1 MATWELNCQSI
12 PSSAGDK
19 ELAPYLARQKAMR
32 EFFERALFVP
42 QDQDGAKDQDN
53 NGLYFLGATT
63 GSGKNY
69 TAEQVTADLIAGGW
83 DESGCFNK
91 CPGRRTLVFVV
102 PGKDNRDNY
111 VASVRELL
119 AEQGMSCDDAERMVF
134 DLPRAGENILNWIE
148 ATRGKGA
155 VGVREISCPIEA
167 DDESSHR
174 VIKRAW
180 RNTMEVADN
189 LLHILDTKKS
199 LGNVVDCLTPSLWDK
214 LSLADASLRWAVSC
228 ELKNITRGMEVIP
241 QIWPSALLN
250 DESMP
255 HVIALTPQ
263 KLVNRIDTVTG
274 RGVVLFNAA
283 AAEKCLFIFDEID
296 HMKADMLS
304 TLTDDPVTFQPDEA
318 LRILD
323 RHFNGGVVD
332 PLLLGNRDQ
341 WMAVYT
347 HASTSGDH
355 KGSNAERNRVSR
367 ASVEEAAEGIAKDAE
382 NIQKALASCIKEMKL
397 RPPFALSDET
407 EDEQLAGR
415 RLFGSDDVSVGDG
428 LSKPLR
434 YELDAR
440 RNRNVI
446 TSCGADEQQTV
457 NKAVR
462 RARGLVRMVVG
473 HLARCAT
480 LMDKLYYGSISYKD
494 DLSRKNIID
503 ALGVRNEQTNEKNFW
518 NSLMLALFFKDRKND
533 EIDTVDDSMYAR
545 GVNYLVMETTT
556 DHMLTTY
563 LTNHGIERMP
573 ETYLASIAAKA
584 PCVCMSATWN
594 APTIKNFDLDYLDEV
609 HSVVRKDAWIDELNQ
624 EIVRQ
629 TKLFNKQ
636 AATVYDV
643 DVVWVDES
651 KNLAGMA
658 AVAGGAYGGGIVS
671 PDEVYEHAMEFFDQI
686 GVSEGLAVC
695 LRRKIADRVI
705 TSDAESVEFE
715 LKRLSKTLVAVS
727 AWARGVTRSEQQAGA
742 IFTTRHMGNHGDLNS
757 LALDLAREIVAEL
770 VIRSVK
776 HPEASYEKSLEE
788 AKDMVPCFNAS
799 GWEEGWR
806 DAQGRLKDGKPTL
819 MFINLAA
826 GGFSKNLKYEVPESL
841 RSTVRQVDCGF
852 DNAERHLKMDL
863 DFLYVESPT
872 SRLTWGV
879 DISSKKFDQQALL
892 GVVEQEELVTRGEIP
907 FIQKRHRVRTV
918 LAGVGGK
925 LPVRDTLSYQVEGAR
940 IVAQAVGRLMRT
952 SVKMPHVRVMLDRKI
967 AGDCDFSFLHDLP
980 MGYELEQVVGACAA
994 VNNHMADKKQHAASK
1009 QQNLAAFRNNLAK
1022 EKHERLAW
1030 RVTSLD
1036 AREEDLVAFDDER
1049 DFCLHHFCL
1058 PWEDLASY
1066 PARKSTALHMPFAA
1080 SGYAYAEGGAC
1091 KVPHFEFP
1099 SYDGEPVEQI
1109 TARLEECCRYN
1120 EGFKGAKVRQ
1130 VCQAAARVPELLS
1143 IREVRERWS
1152 RDGVPATLQPAA
1164 TAHMTPYMFQAVY
1177 LGELGESAGRAIFEA
1192 YYDGRY
1198 SLARGDAAHAET
1210 GGDFEVLD
1218 AAGNKTG
1225 VWIDFKHY
1233 RIGAYEAYRR
1243 SGGETTDAERFK
1255 AKAQKVGAKRLL
1267 IVNVLADEAALK
1279 LRQKPID
1286 DEGMVF
1292 SFPYMAADGAIN
1304 LEMMEAIGRAIEA

>member
-12 PSSAGDK
+12 PSSTGDK
-19 ELAPYLARQKAMR
+19 EFAPYLARQKAMR

-42 QDQDGAKDQDN
+42 KDQDN

-111 VASVRELL
+111 VANVRQLL
-119 AEQGMSCDDAERMVF
+119 VDQGMDCDDAARMVF
-134 DLPRAGENILNWIE
+134 DLPRAGENILHWIE

-155 VGVREISCPIEA
+155 VGVRKIPCPIEA
-167 DDESSHR
+167 DDESSYR

-180 RNTMEVADN
+180 RNAMEVADD
-189 LLHILDTKKS
+189 LLGILDTRRR
-199 LGNVVDCLTPSLWDK
+199 LGSVVDRLTPSLREK

-228 ELKNITRGMEVIP
+228 ELKNITRGMEMIP

-255 HVIALTPQ
+255 HVIACTPQ
-263 KLVNRIDTVTG
+263 KLVNTIDTVTG
-274 RGVVLFNAA
+274 SGVVLFNAS
-283 AAEKCLFIFDEID
+283 AAEKSMFIFDEID
-296 HMKADMLS
+296 HMKSDMLS
-304 TLTDDPVTFQPDEA
+304 TLTDDPVTFQPDEV

-367 ASVEEAAEGIAKDAE
+367 ASVEEAAEEIAKDAE

-397 RPPFALSDET
+397 RSPFALSDDAKE
-407 EDEQLAGR
+407 EQLFGR
-415 RLFGSDDVSVGDG
+415 HLFGSDDISVGDN
-428 LSKPLR
+428 SINPLR
-434 YELDAR
+434 YKLNE
-440 RNRNVI
+440 NGTHNMI
-446 TSCGADEQQTV
+446 TTHGANGRPTV

-462 RARGLVRMVVG
+462 RARGIVRMAVG
-473 HLARCAT
+473 HLGRCAA
-480 LMDKLYYGSISYKD
+480 LMDSLYYGGISYKD

-503 ALGVRNEQTNEKNFW
+503 ALGIRNDRTNEKYFW
-518 NSLMLALFFKDRKND
+518 DSLMMALFFKNRKND
-533 EIDTVDDSMYAR
+533 DIDAVDDSMYAR
-545 GVNYLVMETTT
+545 GVDYLVMETTL
-556 DHMLTTY
+556 DHMFTTHLTS
-563 LTNHGIERMP
+563 HGIERMP
-573 ETYLASIAAKA
+573 EAYLASIAAKA
-584 PCVCMSATWN
+584 PCVCMSATWS
-594 APTIKNFDLDYLDEV
+594 ASTVKNFNLDYLDEV
-609 HSVVRKDAWIDELNQ
+609 HGVVRKDTWIGELNQ

-636 AATVYDV
+636 AAKTYDV
-643 DVVWVDES
+643 DVAWVDED

-658 AVAGGAYGGGIVS
+658 ALAGGAFGGAIVS
-671 PDEVYEHAMEFFDQI
+671 PDETYKRVMEFFDQV
-686 GVSEGLAVC
+686 GVSEGLAVR
-695 LRRKIADRVI
+695 LRLKIADRVG
-705 TSDAESVEFE
+705 TSDVKSIEFE

-727 AWARGVTRSEQQAGA
+727 TWALGVARNEHQAGA
-742 IFTTRHMGNHGDLNS
+742 IFTTRHMGNHGDFNS

-770 VIRSVK
+770 VIRNVK
-776 HPEASYEKSLEE
+776 RPEASYEESLKE
-788 AKDMVPCFNAS
+788 AKDMVPCFNAAEWDT
-799 GWEEGWR
+799 GWG
-806 DAQGRLKDGKPTL
+806 DAQNRLEMGQPTL
-819 MFINLAA
+819 MFINLSA
-826 GGFSKNLKYEVPESL
+826 GGFSKNLKYRVPESL
-841 RSTVRQVDCGF
+841 CRTVRQVYCGF
-852 DNAERHLKMDL
+852 EDAGRRPKMNL
-863 DFLYVESPT
+863 DFLYIESPT
-872 SRLTWGV
+872 SRLTSEV
-879 DISSKKFDQQALL
+879 EISAATFVQQALT
-892 GVVEQEELVTRGEIP
+892 GVVEQEELVAHGEVP
-907 FIQKRHRVRTV
+907 FTEKRHNVRLLLSGT
-918 LAGVGGK
+918 K
-925 LPVRDTLSYQVEGAR
+925 RNLPVRNTLSYQVEGAR

-952 SVKMPHVRVMLDRKI
+952 SVKMPCMQVMLDREI
-967 AGDCDFSFLHDLP
+967 ANDCNFSFLHDLP
-980 MGYELEQVVGACAA
+980 MGYELEQVVGACSAA
-994 VNNHMADKKQHAASK
+994 NNHMADDKDHAADK
-1009 QQNLAAFRNNLAK
+1009 QQNLAAFRNNLARQ
-1022 EKHERLAW
+1022 KHEKLAW
-1030 RVTSLD
+1030 KVTSLN
-1036 AREEDLVAFDDER
+1036 AGEDDLAAFDDER
-1049 DFCLHHFCL
+1049 DFYLHHFCL
-1058 PWEDLASY
+1058 PWEDLANY
-1066 PARKSTALHMPFAA
+1066 PARRSTALHMPYVT

-1099 SYDGEPVEQI
+1099 RYDGEPVEQI
-1109 TARLEECCRYN
+1109 AARLEDSCRCD
-1120 EGFKGAKVRQ
+1120 KGLKGVTVRQ
-1130 VCQAAARVPELLS
+1130 VSQTAARVPELLS

-1152 RDGVPATLQPAA
+1152 RDGVPTTLQPAA

-1198 SLARGDAAHAET
+1198 SLTRGDAAHAET

-1233 RIGAYEAYRR
+1233 RIGAYIAYVRDGREA
-1243 SGGETTDAERFK
+1243 SDAEHFR

-1267 IVNVLADEAALK
+1267 IVNVLADEAALECVPK
-1279 LRQKPID
+1279 ALD
-1286 DEGMVF
+1286 AEGTVF
-1292 SFPYMAADGAIN
+1292 SVPYMAADGAIN

>member
-1 MATWELNCQSI
+1 MATWELNCQSN

-32 EFFERALFVP
+32 EFFERALFAP
-42 QDQDGAKDQDN
+42 KDQDN

-91 CPGRRTLVFVV
+91 CPSRRTLVFVV

-111 VASVRELL
+111 VANVRQLL
-119 AEQGMSCDDAERMVF
+119 VDQGMDSKDAARMVF
-134 DLPRAGENILNWIE
+134 DLPRAGENILHWIE

-155 VGVREISCPIEA
+155 VGVRKIPCPIEA
-167 DDESSHR
+167 DDEHSYR

-180 RNTMEVADN
+180 RNAMEVADD
-189 LLHILDTKKS
+189 LLGILDTRRR
-199 LGNVVDCLTPSLWDK
+199 LGSVVDRLTPSLRDK

-228 ELKNITRGMEVIP
+228 ELKNITRGMEIIP

-255 HVIALTPQ
+255 HVIACTPQ
-263 KLVNRIDTVTG
+263 KLVNTIDTVTG
-274 RGVVLFNAA
+274 ARVVLFNAS
-283 AAEKCLFIFDEID
+283 AAEKSMFIFDEID
-296 HMKADMLS
+296 HMKSDMLS
-304 TLTDDPVTFQPDEA
+304 TLTDDPVTFQPDEV

-367 ASVEEAAEGIAKDAE
+367 ASVKGAAEEIAKDAE

-397 RPPFALSDET
+397 RLPFALSDEAK
-407 EDEQLAGR
+407 EGQLFGR
-415 RLFGSDDVSVGDG
+415 HLFGSDDISVDDN
-428 LSKPLR
+428 SINPLR
-434 YELDAR
+434 YKL
-440 RNRNVI
+440 NKNGTHNMI
-446 TSCGADEQQTV
+446 TAHGANGQPTV

-462 RARGLVRMVVG
+462 RARGIVRMVVG
-473 HLARCAT
+473 HLGRCAA
-480 LMDKLYYGSISYKD
+480 LMDSLYYGSISYKD

-503 ALGVRNEQTNEKNFW
+503 ALGIRNDQTNEKYFW

-533 EIDTVDDSMYAR
+533 EIDAVDDSMYAR
-545 GVNYLVMETTT
+545 GVNYLVMETTI

-573 ETYLASIAAKA
+573 EAYLASIAAKA

-609 HSVVRKDAWIDELNQ
+609 HGVVRKDAWIDELNQ

-651 KNLAGMA
+651 KKLAGMA

-671 PDEVYEHAMEFFDQI
+671 PDEVYERAMEFFDQI

-695 LRRKIADRVI
+695 LRRKIADRVT
-705 TSDAESVEFE
+705 TSDAESIEFE

-727 AWARGVTRSEQQAGA
+727 AWARGVARSEQQAGA
-742 IFTTRHMGNHGDLNS
+742 IFTTRHMGNHGDFNS

-770 VIRSVK
+770 VIRNVK

-806 DAQGRLKDGKPTL
+806 AAQERLKNGEPTL

-841 RSTVRQVDCGF
+841 RDAVRQVDCGF
-852 DNAERHLKMDL
+852 DNAERHPKMDL

-879 DISSKKFDQQALL
+879 DMSSKKFDQQALL
-892 GVVEQEELVTRGEIP
+892 GVVEQEELVARGEIP

-940 IVAQAVGRLMRT
+940 IVTQAVGRLMRT
-952 SVKMPHVRVMLDRKI
+952 SVKMPHVQVMLDREI
-967 AGDCDFSFLHDLP
+967 AADCDFSFLHDLP

-1022 EKHERLAW
+1022 EKHEKLAW
-1030 RVTSLD
+1030 KVTSLD
-1036 AREEDLVAFDDER
+1036 AREEDLAAFDDER
-1049 DFCLHHFCL
+1049 DFYLHHFCL

-1080 SGYAYAEGGAC
+1080 SGYAYAQGGAC

-1099 SYDGEPVEQI
+1099 SYEGEPVEQI
-1109 TARLEECCRYN
+1109 AARLEERCHYD
-1120 EGFKGAKVRQ
+1120 EGLKGAKVRQ
-1130 VCQAAARVPELLS
+1130 VSQAAACVPELLS
-1143 IREVRERWS
+1143 IQEVRERWS
-1152 RDGVPATLQPAA
+1152 HDGVPAMPQPAA

-1267 IVNVLADEAALK
+1267 IVNVLADEAALE

-1286 DEGMVF
+1286 GEGMVF
-1292 SFPYMAADGAIN
+1292 SFPYMAADGAIS

>member
-1 MATWELNCQSI
+1 MATWELNCQSM

-32 EFFERALFVP
+32 DFFERALFVP

-91 CPGRRTLVFVV
+91 CPGHRTLVFVV

-111 VASVRELL
+111 VANVRQLL
-119 AEQGMSCDDAERMVF
+119 VDQGMDCDDAARMVF
-134 DLPRAGENILNWIE
+134 DLPRAGENIKNWIDI
-148 ATRGKGA
+148 AFDKGSI
-155 VGVREISCPIEA
+155 RPRDISCPFGAKDEAVHRDIAHAWNSAMEIA
-167 DDESSHR
+167 DDLLGILDKKDRLGS
-174 VIKRAW
+174 
-180 RNTMEVADN
+180 VADR
-189 LLHILDTKKS
+189 
-199 LGNVVDCLTPSLWDK
+199 LTPGLWDK
-214 LSLADASLRWAVSC
+214 LALADASLRRAVSRGRQS
-228 ELKNITRGMEVIP
+228 ITRGFEEIP
-241 QIWPSALLN
+241 RIWPSALLN
-250 DESMP
+250 DERTP
-255 HVIALTPQ
+255 HVIACTPQ

-274 RGVVLFNAA
+274 AGVVFFNATVA
-283 AAEKCLFIFDEID
+283 DECLFIFDEID
-296 HMKADMLS
+296 HAKADMLS
-304 TLTDDPVTFQPDEA
+304 MLAADHMKFQPDEM

-347 HASTSGDH
+347 HASTAGEH
-355 KGSNAERNRVSR
+355 EGSNAATGRVSR
-367 ASVEEAAEGIAKDAE
+367 TSVDEAAEEIAKNARR
-382 NIQKALASCIKEMKL
+382 IQKMIAACIQDTEL
-397 RPPFALSDET
+397 QQPFALSDEAK
-407 EDEQLAGR
+407 EEQLAGR
-415 RLFGSDDVSVGDG
+415 RLFGSDDISVGDG

-434 YELDAR
+434 YEFDAR
-440 RNRNVI
+440 RNRNMI
-446 TSCGADEQQTV
+446 TSHGTDGQQTV

-503 ALGVRNEQTNEKNFW
+503 ALGIRNDQTNEKYFW

-533 EIDTVDDSMYAR
+533 EIDAVDDSMYAR
-545 GVNYLVMETTT
+545 GVNYLVMETTI
-556 DHMLTTY
+556 DHMFTTY

-573 ETYLASIAAKA
+573 EAYLASIAAKA

-609 HSVVRKDAWIDELNQ
+609 HGVVRKDAWIGELNQ

-636 AATVYDV
+636 AAKTYDV
-643 DVVWVDES
+643 DVAWVDED

-658 AVAGGAYGGGIVS
+658 ALAGGAFGGAIVS
-671 PDEVYEHAMEFFDQI
+671 PDETYERVMEFFDQV
-686 GVSEGLAVC
+686 GVSEGLAVR
-695 LRRKIADRVI
+695 LRLKIADRVG
-705 TSDAESVEFE
+705 TSDVKSIEFE

-727 AWARGVTRSEQQAGA
+727 TWARGVARNEHQAGA
-742 IFTTRHMGNHGDLNS
+742 IFTTRHMGNHGDFNS

-770 VIRSVK
+770 VIRNVK
-776 HPEASYEKSLEE
+776 CPEASYEESLKE
-788 AKDMVPCFNAS
+788 AKGMVPCFNAAEWDI
-799 GWEEGWR
+799 GWG
-806 DAQGRLKDGKPTL
+806 DAQNRLEMGRPTL
-819 MFINLAA
+819 MLINLSA
-826 GGFSKNLKYEVPESL
+826 GGFSKNLKYKVPESL
-841 RSTVRQVDCGF
+841 CRTVRQVDCGF
-852 DNAERHLKMDL
+852 EDADRRPKMDL
-863 DFLYVESPT
+863 DFLYIESPT
-872 SRLTWGV
+872 SRLTSEV
-879 DISSKKFDQQALL
+879 EISSATFVQQALT
-892 GVVEQEELVTRGEIP
+892 GVVEQEELVARGEVP
-907 FIQKRHRVRTV
+907 FTEKRHNVRLLLSGT
-918 LAGVGGK
+918 K
-925 LPVRDTLSYQVEGAR
+925 RNLPVRNTLSYQVEGAR

-952 SVKMPHVRVMLDRKI
+952 SVKMPHVQVMLDRKI

-994 VNNHMADKKQHAASK
+994 VNNHMADKKQHAANK

-1022 EKHERLAW
+1022 EKHEKLAW
-1030 RVTSLD
+1030 KVASLD
-1036 AREEDLVAFDDER
+1036 AREEDLAAFDDER
-1049 DFCLHHFCL
+1049 DFYLHHFCL
-1058 PWEDLASY
+1058 PWEELASY
-1066 PARKSTALHMPFAA
+1066 PARRSTALRMPYAT

-1099 SYDGEPVEQI
+1099 NYDGEPVEQI
-1109 TARLEECCRYN
+1109 AARLEERCRYN
-1120 EGFKGAKVRQ
+1120 EGLKGAKVRQ
-1130 VCQAAARVPELLS
+1130 VSQMAARVSELLS

-1152 RDGVPATLQPAA
+1152 RDGVPTTLQPAA
-1164 TAHMTPYMFQAVY
+1164 TVHMTPYMFQAVY

-1192 YYDGRY
+1192 YYDGCY
-1198 SLARGDAAHAET
+1198 SLTRGDAAHAET

-1243 SGGETTDAERFK
+1243 NGGDATDAERFK

-1267 IVNVLADEAALK
+1267 IVNVLADEAALE
-1279 LRQKPID
+1279 LRQKTID

-1292 SFPYMAADGAIN
+1292 SFPYMAADGAIS

>member
-1 MATWELNCQSI
+1 MATWELNCQ
-12 PSSAGDK
+12 PSPLSAGDK

-111 VASVRELL
+111 VANVRQLL
-119 AEQGMSCDDAERMVF
+119 VDQGMDSKDAARMVF
-134 DLPRAGENILNWIE
+134 DLPRAGENILHWIE

-155 VGVREISCPIEA
+155 VGVRKIPCPIEA
-167 DDESSHR
+167 DDENSYR

-180 RNTMEVADN
+180 RNAMEVADD
-189 LLHILDTKKS
+189 LLGILDTRRR
-199 LGNVVDCLTPSLWDK
+199 LGSVVDRLTPSLRDK

-228 ELKNITRGMEVIP
+228 ELKNITRGMEIIP

-255 HVIALTPQ
+255 HVIACTPQ
-263 KLVNRIDTVTG
+263 KLVNTIDTVTG
-274 RGVVLFNAA
+274 ARVVLFNAS
-283 AAEKCLFIFDEID
+283 AAEKSMFIFDEID
-296 HMKADMLS
+296 HMKSDMLS
-304 TLTDDPVTFQPDEA
+304 TLTDDPVTFQPDEV

-367 ASVEEAAEGIAKDAE
+367 ASVEEAAEEIAKDAE

-397 RPPFALSDET
+397 RLPFALSDEAK
-407 EDEQLAGR
+407 EEQLFGR
-415 RLFGSDDVSVGDG
+415 HLFGSDDISVGDN
-428 LSKPLR
+428 SINPLR
-434 YELDAR
+434 YKLNENGTHNL
-440 RNRNVI
+440 I
-446 TSCGADEQQTV
+446 TAHGANGQPTV

-462 RARGLVRMVVG
+462 RARGIVRMVVG
-473 HLARCAT
+473 HLGRCAA
-480 LMDKLYYGSISYKD
+480 LMDSLYYGSISYKD

-503 ALGVRNEQTNEKNFW
+503 ALGIRNDRTNEKYFW
-518 NSLMLALFFKDRKND
+518 DSLMMALFFKNRKND
-533 EIDTVDDSMYAR
+533 DIDAVDDSMYAR
-545 GVNYLVMETTT
+545 GVDYLVMETTL
-556 DHMLTTY
+556 DHMFTTHLTS
-563 LTNHGIERMP
+563 HGIERMP
-573 ETYLASIAAKA
+573 EAYLASIAAKA
-584 PCVCMSATWN
+584 PSVCMSATWS
-594 APTIKNFDLDYLDEV
+594 ASTVKNFNLDYLDEV
-609 HSVVRKDAWIDELNQ
+609 HGVVRKDAWIGELNQ

-636 AATVYDV
+636 AAKTYDV
-643 DVVWVDES
+643 DVAWVDED
-651 KNLAGMA
+651 KNLADMA
-658 AVAGGAYGGGIVS
+658 ALAGGAFGGAIVS
-671 PDEVYEHAMEFFDQI
+671 PDETYERVMEFFDQV
-686 GVSEGLAVC
+686 GVSEGLAVR
-695 LRRKIADRVI
+695 LRLKIADRVG
-705 TSDAESVEFE
+705 TSDVKSIEFE

-727 AWARGVTRSEQQAGA
+727 AWARGVARGAQQAGA
-742 IFTTRHMGNHGDLNS
+742 IFTTRHMGNHGDFNS

-770 VIRSVK
+770 VIRNVK
-776 HPEASYEKSLEE
+776 SPEASYEKSLEE
-788 AKDMVPCFNAS
+788 AKDMVPCFNAAEWDT
-799 GWEEGWR
+799 GWG
-806 DAQGRLKDGKPTL
+806 DAQNRLEMGQPTL

-841 RSTVRQVDCGF
+841 RDTVRQVDCGF
-852 DNAERHLKMDL
+852 NNAERHSKMDL

-952 SVKMPHVRVMLDRKI
+952 SVKMPHVQVMLDREI

-1030 RVTSLD
+1030 KVTSLD
-1036 AREEDLVAFDDER
+1036 AREEDLAAFDDER
-1049 DFCLHHFCL
+1049 DFYLHHFCL

-1066 PARKSTALHMPFAA
+1066 PARRSTALRMPYAV
-1080 SGYAYAEGGAC
+1080 SGYAYTEGGAC
-1091 KVPHFEFP
+1091 KVPLFEFP

-1109 TARLEECCRYN
+1109 AARLEERCRYN
-1120 EGFKGAKVRQ
+1120 EGFKGAKVHQ
-1130 VCQAAARVPELLS
+1130 VSQATARVSELLS

-1164 TAHMTPYMFQAVY
+1164 TVHMTPYMFQAVY

-1198 SLARGDAAHAET
+1198 SLTRGDAAHAET

-1243 SGGETTDAERFK
+1243 NGGETTDAERFK

-1267 IVNVLADEAALK
+1267 IVNVLADEAALE
-1279 LRQKPID
+1279 LRQKTID

-1304 LEMMEAIGRAIEA
+1304 LEMMEAVGRAIEA

>member
-1 MATWELNCQSI
+1 MAMWELNCQSN
-12 PSSAGDK
+12 PSSENDK

-42 QDQDGAKDQDN
+42 KDQDN

-119 AEQGMSCDDAERMVF
+119 VGQGMDCDEAARMVF
-134 DLPRAGENILNWIE
+134 DLPRAGENILHWIE

-155 VGVREISCPIEA
+155 VGVRKIPCPIEA
-167 DDESSHR
+167 DDENSYR

-180 RNTMEVADN
+180 RNAMEVADD
-189 LLHILDTKKS
+189 LLGILDTRRR
-199 LGNVVDCLTPSLWDK
+199 LGSVVDRLTPSLRDK

-228 ELKNITRGMEVIP
+228 ELKNITRGMEIIP

-255 HVIALTPQ
+255 HVIACTPQ
-263 KLVNRIDTVTG
+263 KLVNTIDTVTG
-274 RGVVLFNAA
+274 ARVVLFNAS
-283 AAEKCLFIFDEID
+283 AAEKSMFIFDEID
-296 HMKADMLS
+296 HMKSDMLS
-304 TLTDDPVTFQPDEA
+304 TLTDDPVTFQPDEV

-367 ASVEEAAEGIAKDAE
+367 ASVEEAAEEIAKDAE

-397 RPPFALSDET
+397 RLPFALSDEAK
-407 EDEQLAGR
+407 EGQLFGR
-415 RLFGSDDVSVGDG
+415 HLFGSDDISVGDN
-428 LSKPLR
+428 SINPLR
-434 YELDAR
+434 YKLNE
-440 RNRNVI
+440 NGTHNMI
-446 TSCGADEQQTV
+446 TAHGANGQPTV

-462 RARGLVRMVVG
+462 RARGIVRMVVG
-473 HLARCAT
+473 HLGRCAA
-480 LMDKLYYGSISYKD
+480 LMDSLYYGSISYKD

-503 ALGVRNEQTNEKNFW
+503 ALGIRNDQTNEKYFW
-518 NSLMLALFFKDRKND
+518 DSLMMALFFKNRKND
-533 EIDTVDDSMYAR
+533 DIDAADDSMYAR
-545 GVNYLVMETTT
+545 GVGYLVMETTL
-556 DHMLTTY
+556 DHMFTTHLTS
-563 LTNHGIERMP
+563 HGIERMP
-573 ETYLASIAAKA
+573 EAYLASIAAKA
-584 PCVCMSATWN
+584 PCVCMSATWS
-594 APTIKNFDLDYLDEV
+594 ASTVKNFNLDYLDEV
-609 HSVVRKDAWIDELNQ
+609 HGVVRKDAWIGELNQ

-636 AATVYDV
+636 AAKTYDV
-643 DVVWVDES
+643 DVAWVDED

-658 AVAGGAYGGGIVS
+658 ALAGGAFGEAIVS
-671 PDEVYEHAMEFFDQI
+671 PDETYERVMEFFDQV
-686 GVSEGLAVC
+686 GVSEGLAVR
-695 LRRKIADRVI
+695 LRLKIADRVG
-705 TSDAESVEFE
+705 TSDVKSIEFE

-727 AWARGVTRSEQQAGA
+727 AWARGVACSEKQAGA
-742 IFTTRHMGNHGDLNS
+742 IFTTRHMGNHGDFNS

-770 VIRSVK
+770 VIRNVK
-776 HPEASYEKSLEE
+776 CPEASYEESLKE
-788 AKDMVPCFNAS
+788 AKGMVPCFNAAEWDI
-799 GWEEGWR
+799 GWG
-806 DAQGRLKDGKPTL
+806 DARNRLEMGRPTL
-819 MFINLAA
+819 MFINLSA
-826 GGFSKNLKYEVPESL
+826 GGFSKNLKYKVPESL
-841 RSTVRQVDCGF
+841 CRTVRQVDCGF
-852 DNAERHLKMDL
+852 EDVDRRPKMDL
-863 DFLYVESPT
+863 DFLYIESPT
-872 SRLTWGV
+872 SRLTSEV
-879 DISSKKFDQQALL
+879 EISSATFVQQALT
-892 GVVEQEELVTRGEIP
+892 GVVEQEELVARGEVP
-907 FIQKRHRVRTV
+907 FTEKRHNVRLLLSGT
-918 LAGVGGK
+918 K
-925 LPVRDTLSYQVEGAR
+925 RNLPVRNTLSYQVEGAR

-952 SVKMPHVRVMLDRKI
+952 SVKMPRVQVMLDREI
-967 AGDCDFSFLHDLP
+967 ANDCNFSFLHDLP
-980 MGYELEQVVGACAA
+980 MGYELEQVVGACSAA
-994 VNNHMADKKQHAASK
+994 NNHMADDKDHAADK
-1009 QQNLAAFRNNLAK
+1009 QQNLAAFKNNLARQ
-1022 EKHERLAW
+1022 KHEKLAW
-1030 RVTSLD
+1030 KVTSLN
-1036 AREEDLVAFDDER
+1036 AGMEDLAAFDDER
-1049 DFCLHHFCL
+1049 DFYLHHFCL

-1066 PARKSTALHMPFAA
+1066 PARRSTALRMPYAT

-1099 SYDGEPVEQI
+1099 NYDGEPIEQI
-1109 TARLEECCRYN
+1109 AARLEERCRYN

-1130 VCQAAARVPELLS
+1130 VSQTAARVSELLS

-1152 RDGVPATLQPAA
+1152 RDGVPTTLQPAA
-1164 TAHMTPYMFQAVY
+1164 TVHMTPYMFQAVY
-1177 LGELGESAGRAIFEA
+1177 LGELGESAGRAIFEM

-1198 SLARGDAAHAET
+1198 SLTRGDAAHAET

-1218 AAGNKTG
+1218 AIGNKTG
-1225 VWIDFKHY
+1225 VWIDFKYY

-1243 SGGETTDAERFK
+1243 NGGETTDAERFK

-1267 IVNVLADEAALK
+1267 IVNVLADEAALG

-1286 DEGMVF
+1286 DEGMVL

>member
-1 MATWELNCQSI
+1 MATWELNCQSM

-42 QDQDGAKDQDN
+42 QDQDN

-111 VASVRELL
+111 VANVRQLL
-119 AEQGMSCDDAERMVF
+119 VDQGMDSKDAARMVF
-134 DLPRAGENILNWIE
+134 DLPRAGENILHWIE

-155 VGVREISCPIEA
+155 VGVRKIPCPIEA
-167 DDESSHR
+167 DDENSYR

-180 RNTMEVADN
+180 RNAMEVADD
-189 LLHILDTKKS
+189 LLGILDTRRR
-199 LGNVVDCLTPSLWDK
+199 LGSVVDRLTPSLWEK

-228 ELKNITRGMEVIP
+228 ELKNITRGMEIIP

-255 HVIALTPQ
+255 HVIACTPQ
-263 KLVNRIDTVTG
+263 KLVNTIDTVTG
-274 RGVVLFNAA
+274 ARVVLFNAS
-283 AAEKCLFIFDEID
+283 AAEKSMFIFDEID
-296 HMKADMLS
+296 HMKSDMLS
-304 TLTDDPVTFQPDEA
+304 TLTDDPVTFQPDEV

-323 RHFNGGVVD
+323 RHFNGGAVD

-367 ASVEEAAEGIAKDAE
+367 ASVEEAAEEIAKDAE

-397 RPPFALSDET
+397 RLPFALSDEAK
-407 EDEQLAGR
+407 EGQLFGR
-415 RLFGSDDVSVGDG
+415 HLFGSDDISVGDN
-428 LSKPLR
+428 SINPLR
-434 YELDAR
+434 YKLNE
-440 RNRNVI
+440 NGTHNMI
-446 TSCGADEQQTV
+446 TAHGANGQPTV

-462 RARGLVRMVVG
+462 RARGIVRMAVG
-473 HLARCAT
+473 HLGRCAA
-480 LMDKLYYGSISYKD
+480 LMDSLYYGSISYKD

-503 ALGVRNEQTNEKNFW
+503 ALGIRNDQTNEKYFW
-518 NSLMLALFFKDRKND
+518 DSLMMALFFKNRKND
-533 EIDTVDDSMYAR
+533 DIDAADDSMYAR
-545 GVNYLVMETTT
+545 GVGYLVMETTL
-556 DHMLTTY
+556 DHMFTTHLTS
-563 LTNHGIERMP
+563 HGIERMP
-573 ETYLASIAAKA
+573 EAYLASIAAKA
-584 PCVCMSATWN
+584 PCVCMSATWS
-594 APTIKNFDLDYLDEV
+594 ASTVKNFNLDYLDEV
-609 HSVVRKDAWIDELNQ
+609 HGVVRKDAWIGELNQ

-636 AATVYDV
+636 AAKTYDV
-643 DVVWVDES
+643 DVAWVDED

-658 AVAGGAYGGGIVS
+658 ALASGAFGGAIVS
-671 PDEVYEHAMEFFDQI
+671 PDETYERVMEFFDQV
-686 GVSEGLAVC
+686 GVSEGLAVR
-695 LRRKIADRVI
+695 LRLKIADRVG
-705 TSDAESVEFE
+705 TSDVKSIEFE

-727 AWARGVTRSEQQAGA
+727 TWARGVARNEHQAGA
-742 IFTTRHMGNHGDLNS
+742 IFTTRHMGNHGDFNS

-770 VIRSVK
+770 VIRNVK
-776 HPEASYEKSLEE
+776 CPEASYEESLKE
-788 AKDMVPCFNAS
+788 AKGMVPCFNAAEWDI
-799 GWEEGWR
+799 GWG
-806 DAQGRLKDGKPTL
+806 DARNRLEMGRPTL
-819 MFINLAA
+819 MFINLSA
-826 GGFSKNLKYEVPESL
+826 GGFSKNLKYKVPESL
-841 RSTVRQVDCGF
+841 CRTVRQVDCGF
-852 DNAERHLKMDL
+852 EDADRRPKMDL
-863 DFLYVESPT
+863 DFLYIESPT
-872 SRLTWGV
+872 SRLTSEV
-879 DISSKKFDQQALL
+879 EISSATFVQQALT
-892 GVVEQEELVTRGEIP
+892 GVVEQEELVARGEVP
-907 FIQKRHRVRTV
+907 FTEKRHNVRLLLSGT
-918 LAGVGGK
+918 K
-925 LPVRDTLSYQVEGAR
+925 RNLPVRNTLSYQVEGAR

-952 SVKMPHVRVMLDRKI
+952 SVKMPRVQVMLDREI
-967 AGDCDFSFLHDLP
+967 ANDCNFSFLHDLP
-980 MGYELEQVVGACAA
+980 MGYELEQVVGACSAA
-994 VNNHMADKKQHAASK
+994 NNHMTDDKDHAADK
-1009 QQNLAAFRNNLAK
+1009 QQNLAAFKNNLARQ
-1022 EKHERLAW
+1022 KHEKLAW
-1030 RVTSLD
+1030 KVTSLN
-1036 AREEDLVAFDDER
+1036 AGMEDLAAFDDER
-1049 DFCLHHFCL
+1049 DFYLHHFCL
-1058 PWEDLASY
+1058 PWEELASY
-1066 PARKSTALHMPFAA
+1066 PVHRSTALRMPYAT

-1099 SYDGEPVEQI
+1099 NYDGEPVEQI
-1109 TARLEECCRYN
+1109 AARLEERCRYN

-1130 VCQAAARVPELLS
+1130 VSQAAARVPELLS

-1152 RDGVPATLQPAA
+1152 RDGVPATLQLAA
-1164 TAHMTPYMFQAVY
+1164 TVHMTPYMFQAVY

-1198 SLARGDAAHAET
+1198 SLTRSDAAHAET

-1218 AAGNKTG
+1218 AAGNKTW

-1243 SGGETTDAERFK
+1243 NGGDTTDAERFK
-1255 AKAQKVGAKRLL
+1255 SKAQKVGAKRLL
-1267 IVNVLADEAALK
+1267 IVNVLADEAALE

-1292 SFPYMAADGAIN
+1292 SFPYMAADGAIS

>member
-1 MATWELNCQSI
+1 MATWELNCQSN

-32 EFFERALFVP
+32 EFFERALFAP
-42 QDQDGAKDQDN
+42 KDQDN

-111 VASVRELL
+111 VANVRQLL
-119 AEQGMSCDDAERMVF
+119 VDQGMDSKDAARMVF
-134 DLPRAGENILNWIE
+134 DLPRAGENILHWIE

-155 VGVREISCPIEA
+155 VGVRKIPCPIEA
-167 DDESSHR
+167 DDEHSYR

-180 RNTMEVADN
+180 RNAMEVADD
-189 LLHILDTKKS
+189 LLGILDTRRR
-199 LGNVVDCLTPSLWDK
+199 LGSVVDRLTPSLRDK

-228 ELKNITRGMEVIP
+228 ELKNITRGMEIIP

-255 HVIALTPQ
+255 HVIACTPQ
-263 KLVNRIDTVTG
+263 KLVNTIDTVTG
-274 RGVVLFNAA
+274 ARVVLFNAS
-283 AAEKCLFIFDEID
+283 AAEKSMFIFDEID
-296 HMKADMLS
+296 HMKSDMLS
-304 TLTDDPVTFQPDEA
+304 TLTDDPVTFQPDEV

-367 ASVEEAAEGIAKDAE
+367 ASVKGAAEEIAKDAE

-397 RPPFALSDET
+397 RLPFALSDEAK
-407 EDEQLAGR
+407 EGQLFGR
-415 RLFGSDDVSVGDG
+415 HLFGSDDISVDDN
-428 LSKPLR
+428 SINPLR
-434 YELDAR
+434 YKL
-440 RNRNVI
+440 NKNGTHNMI
-446 TSCGADEQQTV
+446 TAHGANGQPTV

-462 RARGLVRMVVG
+462 RARGIVRMVVG
-473 HLARCAT
+473 HLGRCAA
-480 LMDKLYYGSISYKD
+480 LMDSLYYGSISYKD

-503 ALGVRNEQTNEKNFW
+503 ALGIRNDQTNEKYFW
-518 NSLMLALFFKDRKND
+518 DSLMMALFFKNRKND
-533 EIDTVDDSMYAR
+533 DIDAADDSMYAR
-545 GVNYLVMETTT
+545 GVGYLVMETTL
-556 DHMLTTY
+556 DHMFTTHLTS
-563 LTNHGIERMP
+563 HGIERMP
-573 ETYLASIAAKA
+573 EAYLASIAANA
-584 PCVCMSATWN
+584 PCVCMSATWS
-594 APTIKNFDLDYLDEV
+594 ASTVKNFNLDYLDEV
-609 HSVVRKDAWIDELNQ
+609 HGVVRKDTWIGELNQ

-636 AATVYDV
+636 AAKTYDV
-643 DVVWVDES
+643 DVAWVDED

-658 AVAGGAYGGGIVS
+658 ALAGGAFGGAIVS
-671 PDEVYEHAMEFFDQI
+671 PDETYERVMEFFDQV
-686 GVSEGLAVC
+686 GVSEGLAVR
-695 LRRKIADRVI
+695 LRLKIADRVG
-705 TSDAESVEFE
+705 TSDVKSIEFE

-727 AWARGVTRSEQQAGA
+727 AWARGVVRSEQQAGA
-742 IFTTRHMGNHGDLNS
+742 IFTTRHMGNHGDFNS

-770 VIRSVK
+770 VIRNVK
-776 HPEASYEKSLEE
+776 HSEASYEKSLEE
-788 AKDMVPCFNAS
+788 AKDMAPCFNAS

-841 RSTVRQVDCGF
+841 RDTVRQVDCGF
-852 DNAERHLKMDL
+852 DNAERHPKMDL

-952 SVKMPHVRVMLDRKI
+952 SVKMPHVRVMLDREI

-1022 EKHERLAW
+1022 EEHERLAW

-1036 AREEDLVAFDDER
+1036 AREEDLAAFDDER
-1049 DFCLHHFCL
+1049 DFYLHHFCL

-1066 PARKSTALHMPFAA
+1066 PARKSTALHMPFPA

-1091 KVPHFEFP
+1091 KVPHFGFP

-1109 TARLEECCRYN
+1109 AARLEECCCYN

-1130 VCQAAARVPELLS
+1130 VSQTAARVPELLS

-1152 RDGVPATLQPAA
+1152 RDGVPAMLQPAA

-1198 SLARGDAAHAET
+1198 LLARGDAAHAET

-1267 IVNVLADEAALK
+1267 IVNVLADEAALE

-1286 DEGMVF
+1286 GEGMVF
-1292 SFPYMAADGAIN
+1292 SFPYMAADGAIS
-1304 LEMMEAIGRAIEA
+1304 LEMMEAIHRAIEA

>member
-1 MATWELNCQSI
+1 MATWDLSCQSNQ
-12 PSSAGDK
+12 SSADDK

-42 QDQDGAKDQDN
+42 KDQDN

-111 VASVRELL
+111 VANVRQLL
-119 AEQGMSCDDAERMVF
+119 IGQGMDCKDAARMVF
-134 DLPRAGENILNWIE
+134 DLPRAGENILHWIE
-148 ATRGKGA
+148 VTRGKGA
-155 VGVREISCPIEA
+155 VGVRKIPCPIEA
-167 DDESSHR
+167 DDESSYR

-180 RNTMEVADN
+180 RNAMEVADD
-189 LLHILDTKKS
+189 LLGILDTRRR
-199 LGNVVDCLTPSLWDK
+199 LGSVVDRLAPSLREK

-228 ELKNITRGMEVIP
+228 ELKNITRGMEIIP

-255 HVIALTPQ
+255 HVIACTPQ
-263 KLVNRIDTVTG
+263 KLVNTIDTVTG
-274 RGVVLFNAA
+274 AGVVLFNAS
-283 AAEKCLFIFDEID
+283 AAEKSMFIFDEID
-296 HMKADMLS
+296 HMKSDMLS
-304 TLTDDPVTFQPDEA
+304 TLTDDPVTFQPDEV

-323 RHFNGGVVD
+323 RHFNGDVVD

-367 ASVEEAAEGIAKDAE
+367 ASVEEAAEEIAKDAE

-397 RPPFALSDET
+397 RLPFALSDEAK
-407 EDEQLAGR
+407 EGQLFGR
-415 RLFGSDDVSVGDG
+415 HLFGSDDISVGDN
-428 LSKPLR
+428 SINPLR
-434 YELDAR
+434 YKLNE
-440 RNRNVI
+440 NGTHNMI
-446 TSCGADEQQTV
+446 TVHGANGQPTV

-462 RARGLVRMVVG
+462 RARGIVRMVVG
-473 HLARCAT
+473 HLGRCAA
-480 LMDKLYYGSISYKD
+480 LMDSLYYGSISYKD

-503 ALGVRNEQTNEKNFW
+503 ALGIRNDRTNEKYFW
-518 NSLMLALFFKDRKND
+518 DSLMMALFFKNRKND
-533 EIDTVDDSMYAR
+533 DIDAVDDSMYAR
-545 GVNYLVMETTT
+545 GVDYLVMETTL
-556 DHMLTTY
+556 DHMFTTHLTS
-563 LTNHGIERMP
+563 HGIERMP

-584 PCVCMSATWN
+584 PCVCMSATWS
-594 APTIKNFDLDYLDEV
+594 ASTVKNFNLDYLDEV
-609 HSVVRKDAWIDELNQ
+609 HGVVRKDTWIGELNQ

-636 AATVYDV
+636 AAKTYDV
-643 DVVWVDES
+643 DVAWVDED
-651 KNLAGMA
+651 KNLVGMA
-658 AVAGGAYGGGIVS
+658 ALAGGAFGGAIVS
-671 PDEVYEHAMEFFDQI
+671 PDETYERVMEFFDQV
-686 GVSEGLAVC
+686 GVSEGLAVR
-695 LRRKIADRVI
+695 LRLKVADRVG
-705 TSDAESVEFE
+705 TSDVKSIKFE

-727 AWARGVTRSEQQAGA
+727 AWARGVARGAQQAGA
-742 IFTTRHMGNHGDLNS
+742 IFTTRHMGNHGDFNS

-770 VIRSVK
+770 VIRNVK
-776 HPEASYEKSLEE
+776 RPEASYEKSLEE
-788 AKDMVPCFNAS
+788 AKDMVPCFNAAEWDT
-799 GWEEGWR
+799 GWG
-806 DAQGRLKDGKPTL
+806 DAQNRLEMGQPTL
-819 MFINLAA
+819 MFINLSA
-826 GGFSKNLKYEVPESL
+826 GGFSKNLKYKVPESL
-841 RSTVRQVDCGF
+841 CRTVRQIDCGF
-852 DNAERHLKMDL
+852 EDADRRPKMDL
-863 DFLYVESPT
+863 DFLYIESPT
-872 SRLTWGV
+872 SRLTSEV
-879 DISSKKFDQQALL
+879 EISAATFVQQALT
-892 GVVEQEELVTRGEIP
+892 GVVEQEELVARGEVP
-907 FIQKRHRVRTV
+907 FTEKRHNVRLLLSGT
-918 LAGVGGK
+918 K
-925 LPVRDTLSYQVEGAR
+925 RNLPVRNTLSYQVEGAR

-952 SVKMPHVRVMLDRKI
+952 SVKMPRVQVMLDREI
-967 AGDCDFSFLHDLP
+967 ANDCNFSFLRDLP
-980 MGYELEQVVGACAA
+980 MGYELEHVVGACAA
-994 VNNHMADKKQHAASK
+994 VNNHMADDKDHAADK
-1009 QQNLAAFRNNLAK
+1009 QQNLAAFKNNLARQ
-1022 EKHERLAW
+1022 KHEKLAW
-1030 RVTSLD
+1030 KVTSLN
-1036 AREEDLVAFDDER
+1036 AGMEDLAAFDDER
-1049 DFCLHHFCL
+1049 DFYLHHFCL
-1058 PWEDLASY
+1058 PWEELASY
-1066 PARKSTALHMPFAA
+1066 PVHRSTALRMPYAT

-1099 SYDGEPVEQI
+1099 NYDGEPVEQI
-1109 TARLEECCRYN
+1109 AARLEERCRYN

-1130 VCQAAARVPELLS
+1130 VSQAAARVPELLS

-1164 TAHMTPYMFQAVY
+1164 TVHMTPYMFQAVY

-1198 SLARGDAAHAET
+1198 SLTRGDAAHAET

-1243 SGGETTDAERFK
+1243 NGGDTTDTERFK

-1267 IVNVLADEAALK
+1267 IVNVLADEAALG
-1279 LRQKPID
+1279 LRQKTID

-1292 SFPYMAADGAIN
+1292 SFPYMAADGAIS

>member
-1 MATWELNCQSI
+1 MATWELNCQSN

-32 EFFERALFVP
+32 EFFERALFAP
-42 QDQDGAKDQDN
+42 KDQDN

-111 VASVRELL
+111 VANVRQLL
-119 AEQGMSCDDAERMVF
+119 VDQGMDSKDAARMVF
-134 DLPRAGENILNWIE
+134 DLPRAGENILHWIE

-155 VGVREISCPIEA
+155 VGVRKIPCPIEA
-167 DDESSHR
+167 DDEHSYR

-180 RNTMEVADN
+180 RNAMEVADD
-189 LLHILDTKKS
+189 LLGILDTRRR
-199 LGNVVDCLTPSLWDK
+199 LGSVVDRLTPSLRDK

-228 ELKNITRGMEVIP
+228 ELKNITRGMEIIP

-255 HVIALTPQ
+255 HVIACTPQ
-263 KLVNRIDTVTG
+263 KLVNTIDTVTG
-274 RGVVLFNAA
+274 ARVVLFNAS
-283 AAEKCLFIFDEID
+283 AAEKSMFIFDEID
-296 HMKADMLS
+296 HMKSDMLS
-304 TLTDDPVTFQPDEA
+304 TLTDDPVTFQPDEV

-367 ASVEEAAEGIAKDAE
+367 ASVKGAAEEIAKDAE

-397 RPPFALSDET
+397 RLPFALSDEAK
-407 EDEQLAGR
+407 EGQLFGR
-415 RLFGSDDVSVGDG
+415 HLFGSDDISVDDN
-428 LSKPLR
+428 SINPLR
-434 YELDAR
+434 YKL
-440 RNRNVI
+440 NKNGTHNMI
-446 TSCGADEQQTV
+446 TAHGANGQPTV

-462 RARGLVRMVVG
+462 RARGIVRMVVG
-473 HLARCAT
+473 HLGRCAA
-480 LMDKLYYGSISYKD
+480 LMDSLYYGSISYKD

-503 ALGVRNEQTNEKNFW
+503 ALGIRNDQTNEKYFW
-518 NSLMLALFFKDRKND
+518 DSLMMALFFKNRKND
-533 EIDTVDDSMYAR
+533 DIDAADDSMYAR
-545 GVNYLVMETTT
+545 GVGYLVMETTL
-556 DHMLTTY
+556 DHMFTTHLTS
-563 LTNHGIERMP
+563 HGIERMP
-573 ETYLASIAAKA
+573 EAYLASIAANA
-584 PCVCMSATWN
+584 PCVCMSATWS
-594 APTIKNFDLDYLDEV
+594 ASTVKNFNLDYLDEV
-609 HSVVRKDAWIDELNQ
+609 HGVVRKDTWIGELNQ

-636 AATVYDV
+636 AAKTYDV
-643 DVVWVDES
+643 DVAWVDED

-658 AVAGGAYGGGIVS
+658 ALAGGAFGGAIVS
-671 PDEVYEHAMEFFDQI
+671 PDETYERVMEFFGGI
-686 GVSEGLAVC
+686 GVSEGLAVR
-695 LRRKIADRVI
+695 LRRKVADRVG
-705 TSDAESVEFE
+705 TSDAKSIEFE
-715 LKRLSKTLVAVS
+715 LERLSKALVAVS
-727 AWARGVTRSEQQAGA
+727 AWARGVARNEQQAGA
-742 IFTTRHMGNHGDLNS
+742 VFTTRHMGNHGDFNS
-757 LALDLAREIVAEL
+757 LALDLGREIVAEL
-770 VIRSVK
+770 VIRNVK
-776 HPEASYEKSLEE
+776 RPEASYEESLAE
-788 AKDMVPCFNAS
+788 AKDMVPCFNAAEWDT
-799 GWEEGWR
+799 GW
-806 DAQGRLKDGKPTL
+806 DDTQKRLEMGQPTL
-819 MFINLAA
+819 MFINLSV
-826 GGFSKNLKYEVPESL
+826 GGFSKNLKYKVPESL
-841 RSTVRQVDCGF
+841 CRMVRQVDCGF
-852 DNAERHLKMDL
+852 ESIDCRPKMDL
-863 DFLYVESPT
+863 DFLYIESPT

-879 DISSKKFDQQALL
+879 EVDSTKFVQQALL
-892 GVVEQEELVTRGEIP
+892 GVIEQEELVARGEVP
-907 FIQKRHRVRTV
+907 FTQKRRNVR
-918 LAGVGGK
+918 LLLSGAK
-925 LPVRDTLSYQVEGAR
+925 QSLPVRDTLSYQVEGAR

-952 SVKMPHVRVMLDRKI
+952 SVKMPHVQVMLDRKI

-994 VNNHMADKKQHAASK
+994 VNNHMADKKQHAANK

-1022 EKHERLAW
+1022 EKHEKLAW
-1030 RVTSLD
+1030 KVASLD
-1036 AREEDLVAFDDER
+1036 AREEDLAAFDDER
-1049 DFCLHHFCL
+1049 DLYLHHFCL
-1058 PWEDLASY
+1058 PWEELASY
-1066 PARKSTALHMPFAA
+1066 PARRSTALRMPYAT

-1099 SYDGEPVEQI
+1099 NYDGEPVEQI
-1109 TARLEECCRYN
+1109 AARLEERCRYN
-1120 EGFKGAKVRQ
+1120 EGLKGAKVRQ
-1130 VCQAAARVPELLS
+1130 VSQMAARVSELLS

-1152 RDGVPATLQPAA
+1152 RDGVPTTLQPAA
-1164 TAHMTPYMFQAVY
+1164 TVHMTPYMFQAVY

-1192 YYDGRY
+1192 YYDGCY
-1198 SLARGDAAHAET
+1198 SLTRGDAAHAET

-1243 SGGETTDAERFK
+1243 NGGDATDAERFK

-1267 IVNVLADEAALK
+1267 IVNVLADEAALE
-1279 LRQKPID
+1279 LRQKTID

-1292 SFPYMAADGAIN
+1292 SFPYMAADGAIS

>member
-1 MATWELNCQSI
+1 MATWELNCQSN
-12 PSSAGDK
+12 PSSADDK
-19 ELAPYLARQKAMR
+19 EFAPYLARQKAMR

-42 QDQDGAKDQDN
+42 KDQDN

-111 VASVRELL
+111 VANVRQLL
-119 AEQGMSCDDAERMVF
+119 VDQGMDCDDAARMVL
-134 DLPRAGENILNWIE
+134 DLPRAGENIKNWIDIVFD
-148 ATRGKGA
+148 KGSI
-155 VGVREISCPIEA
+155 RPRDISCPFGAKDEAVHRDITHAWNSAMEIA
-167 DDESSHR
+167 DDLLGILDKKDRLGS
-174 VIKRAW
+174 
-180 RNTMEVADN
+180 VADR
-189 LLHILDTKKS
+189 
-199 LGNVVDCLTPSLWDK
+199 LTPGLWDK
-214 LSLADASLRWAVSC
+214 LALADASLRRAVSHGRQS
-228 ELKNITRGMEVIP
+228 ITRGFEEIP
-241 QIWPSALLN
+241 RIWPSALLN
-250 DESMP
+250 DERTP
-255 HVIALTPQ
+255 HVIACTPQ

-274 RGVVLFNAA
+274 AGVVFFNATVVD
-283 AAEKCLFIFDEID
+283 ECLFIFDEID
-296 HMKADMLS
+296 HAKADMLS
-304 TLTDDPVTFQPDEA
+304 MLAADHMKFQPDEM

-367 ASVEEAAEGIAKDAE
+367 ASVEEAAEEIAKDAE

-397 RPPFALSDET
+397 RLPFALSDEAK
-407 EDEQLAGR
+407 EEQLFGR
-415 RLFGSDDVSVGDG
+415 HLFGSDDISVGDN
-428 LSKPLR
+428 SINPLR
-434 YELDAR
+434 YKLNENGTHNL
-440 RNRNVI
+440 I
-446 TSCGADEQQTV
+446 TAHGANGQPTV

-462 RARGLVRMVVG
+462 RARGIVRMVVG
-473 HLARCAT
+473 HLGRCAA
-480 LMDKLYYGSISYKD
+480 LMDSLYYGSISYKD

-503 ALGVRNEQTNEKNFW
+503 ALGIRNDRTDEKYFW
-518 NSLMLALFFKDRKND
+518 DSLMMALFFKNRKND
-533 EIDTVDDSMYAR
+533 DIDAVDDSMYAR
-545 GVNYLVMETTT
+545 GVDYLVMETTL
-556 DHMLTTY
+556 DHMFTTHLTS
-563 LTNHGIERMP
+563 HGIERMP
-573 ETYLASIAAKA
+573 EAYLASIAAKA
-584 PCVCMSATWN
+584 PSVCMSATWS
-594 APTIKNFDLDYLDEV
+594 ASTVKNFNLDYLDEV
-609 HSVVRKDAWIDELNQ
+609 HGVVRKDAWIGELNQ

-636 AATVYDV
+636 AAKTYDV
-643 DVVWVDES
+643 DVAWVDED
-651 KNLAGMA
+651 KNLADMA
-658 AVAGGAYGGGIVS
+658 ALAGGAFGGAIVS
-671 PDEVYEHAMEFFDQI
+671 PDETYERVMEFFDQV
-686 GVSEGLAVC
+686 GVSEGLAVR
-695 LRRKIADRVI
+695 LRLKIADRVG
-705 TSDAESVEFE
+705 TSDVKSIEFE

-727 AWARGVTRSEQQAGA
+727 AWARGVARGAQQAGA
-742 IFTTRHMGNHGDLNS
+742 IFTTRHMGNHGDFNS

-770 VIRSVK
+770 VIRNVK

-788 AKDMVPCFNAS
+788 AKDMVPCFNPS
-799 GWEEGWR
+799 GWEEGWHG
-806 DAQGRLKDGKPTL
+806 AQSRLKNGEPTL

-841 RSTVRQVDCGF
+841 RDTVRQVDCGF
-852 DNAERHLKMDL
+852 NNAERHSKMDL

-952 SVKMPHVRVMLDRKI
+952 SVKMPRVQVMLDREI
-967 AGDCDFSFLHDLP
+967 ANDCNFSFLHDLP
-980 MGYELEQVVGACAA
+980 MGYELEQVVGACSAA
-994 VNNHMADKKQHAASK
+994 NNHMADDKDHAADK
-1009 QQNLAAFRNNLAK
+1009 QQNLAAFKNNLARQ
-1022 EKHERLAW
+1022 KHEKLAW
-1030 RVTSLD
+1030 KVTSLN
-1036 AREEDLVAFDDER
+1036 AGMEDLAAFDDER
-1049 DFCLHHFCL
+1049 DFYLHHFCL
-1058 PWEDLASY
+1058 PWEDLANY
-1066 PARKSTALHMPFAA
+1066 PARRSTALRMPYAT

-1099 SYDGEPVEQI
+1099 NYDGEPVEQI
-1109 TARLEECCRYN
+1109 AARLEERCRYN
-1120 EGFKGAKVRQ
+1120 EGFKGAKVHQ
-1130 VCQAAARVPELLS
+1130 VSQAAARVPELLS
-1143 IREVRERWS
+1143 TREVRERWS

-1164 TAHMTPYMFQAVY
+1164 TVHMTPYMFQAVY

-1198 SLARGDAAHAET
+1198 SLTRGDAAHAET

-1243 SGGETTDAERFK
+1243 NGGEATDAERFK

-1267 IVNVLADEAALK
+1267 IVNVLADEAALE
-1279 LRQKPID
+1279 LRQKTID

-1304 LEMMEAIGRAIEA
+1304 LEMMEAVGRAIEA

>member
-1 MATWELNCQSI
+1 MATWELNCQSN
-12 PSSAGDK
+12 PSSADDK
-19 ELAPYLARQKAMR
+19 EFAPYLARQKAMR

-42 QDQDGAKDQDN
+42 KDQDN

-69 TAEQVTADLIAGGW
+69 TAEQVTVDLIAGGW

-111 VASVRELL
+111 VANVRQLL
-119 AEQGMSCDDAERMVF
+119 VDQGMDCDDAARMVL
-134 DLPRAGENILNWIE
+134 DLPRAGENIKNWIDIVFD
-148 ATRGKGA
+148 KGSI
-155 VGVREISCPIEA
+155 RPRDISCPFGAKDEAVHRDITHAWNSAMEIA
-167 DDESSHR
+167 DDLLGILDKKDRLGS
-174 VIKRAW
+174 
-180 RNTMEVADN
+180 VADR
-189 LLHILDTKKS
+189 
-199 LGNVVDCLTPSLWDK
+199 LTPGLWDK
-214 LSLADASLRWAVSC
+214 LALADASLRRAVSRGRQS
-228 ELKNITRGMEVIP
+228 ITRGFEEIP
-241 QIWPSALLN
+241 RIWPSALLN
-250 DESMP
+250 DERTP
-255 HVIALTPQ
+255 HVIACTPQ

-274 RGVVLFNAA
+274 AGVVFFNATVA
-283 AAEKCLFIFDEID
+283 DECLFIFDEID
-296 HMKADMLS
+296 HAKADMLS
-304 TLTDDPVTFQPDEA
+304 MLAADHMKFQPDEM

-347 HASTSGDH
+347 HASTAGEH
-355 KGSNAERNRVSR
+355 EGSNAATGRVSR
-367 ASVEEAAEGIAKDAE
+367 TSVDEAAEEIAKNARR
-382 NIQKALASCIKEMKL
+382 IQKMIAACIQDMEL
-397 RPPFALSDET
+397 QQPFTLSDEAK
-407 EDEQLAGR
+407 EEQLAGR
-415 RLFGSDDVSVGDG
+415 RLFGSDDISVGDG

-440 RNRNVI
+440 RNRNMI
-446 TSCGADEQQTV
+446 TSHGTDGQQTV

-462 RARGLVRMVVG
+462 RARGLARMVVG

-503 ALGVRNEQTNEKNFW
+503 ALGIRNDQTNEKYFW
-518 NSLMLALFFKDRKND
+518 NTLMLALFFKDRKND
-533 EIDTVDDSMYAR
+533 EIDAVDDSMYAR
-545 GVNYLVMETTT
+545 GVYYLVMETTI
-556 DHMLTTY
+556 DHMFTTY

-573 ETYLASIAAKA
+573 EAYLASIAAKA

-609 HSVVRKDAWIDELNQ
+609 HGVVRKDAWIDELNK

-651 KNLAGMA
+651 KKLAGMA
-658 AVAGGAYGGGIVS
+658 ALAGGAYGGGIVP
-671 PDEVYEHAMEFFDQI
+671 PDEVYERAMEFFGRI
-686 GVSEGLAVC
+686 GVSEGLAVR
-695 LRRKIADRVI
+695 LRLKIADRVG
-705 TSDAESVEFE
+705 TSDVKSIEFE

-727 AWARGVTRSEQQAGA
+727 AWARGVARGAQQAGA
-742 IFTTRHMGNHGDLNS
+742 IFTTRHMGNHGDFNS

-770 VIRSVK
+770 VIRNVK
-776 HPEASYEKSLEE
+776 SPEASYEKSLEE
-788 AKDMVPCFNAS
+788 AKDMVPCFNAAEWDT
-799 GWEEGWR
+799 GWG
-806 DAQGRLKDGKPTL
+806 DAQNRLEMGQPTL
-819 MFINLAA
+819 MFINLSA
-826 GGFSKNLKYEVPESL
+826 GGFSKNLKYKVPESL
-841 RSTVRQVDCGF
+841 CRTVRQVDCGF
-852 DNAERHLKMDL
+852 EDADRRPKMDL
-863 DFLYVESPT
+863 DFLYIESPT
-872 SRLTWGV
+872 SRLTSEVEIG
-879 DISSKKFDQQALL
+879 SAKFVQQALT
-892 GVVEQEELVTRGEIP
+892 GVVEQEELVARGEVP
-907 FIQKRHRVRTV
+907 FTEKRHNVRLLLSGT
-918 LAGVGGK
+918 K
-925 LPVRDTLSYQVEGAR
+925 RNLPVRNTLSYQVEGAR

-952 SVKMPHVRVMLDRKI
+952 SVKMPRVQVMLDREI
-967 AGDCDFSFLHDLP
+967 ANDCNFSFLHDLP
-980 MGYELEQVVGACAA
+980 MGYELEQVVGACSAA
-994 VNNHMADKKQHAASK
+994 NNHMADDKDHAADK
-1009 QQNLAAFRNNLAK
+1009 QQNLAAFKNNLARQ
-1022 EKHERLAW
+1022 KHEKLAW
-1030 RVTSLD
+1030 KVTSLN
-1036 AREEDLVAFDDER
+1036 AGMEDLAAFDDER
-1049 DFCLHHFCL
+1049 DFYLHHFCL
-1058 PWEDLASY
+1058 PWEDLANY
-1066 PARKSTALHMPFAA
+1066 PARRSTALRMPYAT

-1099 SYDGEPVEQI
+1099 NYDGEPVEQI
-1109 TARLEECCRYN
+1109 AARLEERCRYN
-1120 EGFKGAKVRQ
+1120 EGFKGAKVHQ
-1130 VCQAAARVPELLS
+1130 VSQATARVSELLS

-1164 TAHMTPYMFQAVY
+1164 TVHMTPYMFQAVY

-1198 SLARGDAAHAET
+1198 SLTRGDAAHAET

-1243 SGGETTDAERFK
+1243 NGGETTDAERFK

-1267 IVNVLADEAALK
+1267 IVNVLADEAALE
-1279 LRQKPID
+1279 LRQKTID

-1304 LEMMEAIGRAIEA
+1304 LEMMEAVGRAIEA

>member
-12 PSSAGDK
+12 PSSTGDK

-32 EFFERALFVP
+32 EFFERVLFVP
-42 QDQDGAKDQDN
+42 KDQDN

-111 VASVRELL
+111 VANVRQLL
-119 AEQGMSCDDAERMVF
+119 ADQGMDSKDAERMVF
-134 DLPRAGENILNWIE
+134 DLPRAGENILHWIE

-155 VGVREISCPIEA
+155 VGVHKIPCPIEA
-167 DDESSHR
+167 DDERSCR

-180 RNTMEVADN
+180 RSAMEVADD
-189 LLHILDTKKS
+189 LLGILDTRRR
-199 LGNVVDCLTPSLWDK
+199 LGSVVDRLTPSLWEK
-214 LSLADASLRWAVSC
+214 LSLADASLRWVVSC
-228 ELKNITRGMEVIP
+228 ELKNITRGMEIIP

-255 HVIALTPQ
+255 HVIACTPQ

-274 RGVVLFNAA
+274 AGVVLFNAS
-283 AAEKCLFIFDEID
+283 AAEKSMFIFDEID
-296 HMKADMLS
+296 HMKSDMLS
-304 TLTDDPVTFQPDEA
+304 TLTDDPVTFQPDEV

-367 ASVEEAAEGIAKDAE
+367 ASVEEAAEEIAKDAE

-397 RPPFALSDET
+397 HLPFALSDEAK
-407 EDEQLAGR
+407 EEQQLSGR
-415 RLFGSDDVSVGDG
+415 RLFGRDDISVGDN
-428 LSKPLR
+428 SVNPLR
-434 YELDAR
+434 YKLNESGTH
-440 RNRNVI
+440 NMI
-446 TSCGADEQQTV
+446 TAHGTSGQPTV
-457 NKAVR
+457 SKAVR
-462 RARGLVRMVVG
+462 RARGIVRMVVG
-473 HLARCAT
+473 HLGRCAA
-480 LMDKLYYGSISYKD
+480 LMDSLYYGSISYKD

-503 ALGVRNEQTNEKNFW
+503 ALGIRNDQTSEKNFW
-518 NSLMLALFFKDRKND
+518 NALMMALFFKNRKND
-533 EIDTVDDSMYAR
+533 DIDAADDSMYAH
-545 GVNYLVMETTT
+545 GVDYLVMETTL
-556 DHMLTTY
+556 DHMFTTHLTS
-563 LTNHGIERMP
+563 HGIERMP
-573 ETYLASIAAKA
+573 EAYLASIAAKA
-584 PCVCMSATWN
+584 PCVCMSATWS
-594 APTIKNFDLDYLDEV
+594 ASTVKNFNLDYLDEV
-609 HSVVRKDAWIDELNQ
+609 HGVVRKDTWIGEFNQ

-629 TKLFNKQ
+629 TRLFNKQ
-636 AATVYDV
+636 AAKTYDV
-643 DVVWVDES
+643 DVAWVDED
-651 KNLAGMA
+651 KNLVGMA
-658 AVAGGAYGGGIVS
+658 ALAGGAFGGAIVS
-671 PDEVYEHAMEFFDQI
+671 PDETYERVMEFFDQV
-686 GVSEGLAVC
+686 GVSEGLAVR
-695 LRRKIADRVI
+695 LRLKIADRVG
-705 TSDAESVEFE
+705 TSDVKSIEFE

-727 AWARGVTRSEQQAGA
+727 TWALGVALNEHQAGA
-742 IFTTRHMGNHGDLNS
+742 IFTTRYMGNHGDFNS

-770 VIRSVK
+770 VIRNVK
-776 HPEASYEKSLEE
+776 CPEASYEKSLKE
-788 AKDMVPCFNAS
+788 AKDMVPCFNAAEWDT
-799 GWEEGWR
+799 GWG
-806 DAQGRLKDGKPTL
+806 DAQNRLEMGRPTL
-819 MFINLAA
+819 MFINLSA
-826 GGFSKNLKYEVPESL
+826 GGFSKNLKYKVPESL
-841 RSTVRQVDCGF
+841 CRTVRQVDCGF
-852 DNAERHLKMDL
+852 EDTDRRPKMDL
-863 DFLYVESPT
+863 DFLYIESPT
-872 SRLTWGV
+872 SRLTSEV
-879 DISSKKFDQQALL
+879 EISSTAFVQQALT
-892 GVVEQEELVTRGEIP
+892 GVVEQEELVARGEVP
-907 FIQKRHRVRTV
+907 FTEKRHNVRLLLSGT
-918 LAGVGGK
+918 K
-925 LPVRDTLSYQVEGAR
+925 RNLPVRDTLSYQVEGAR

-952 SVKMPHVRVMLDRKI
+952 SVKMPHVQVMLDREI

-994 VNNHMADKKQHAASK
+994 VNNHMADKKQHAAAT
-1009 QQNLAAFRNNLAK
+1009 QQNLAAFRNNLARQ
-1022 EKHERLAW
+1022 KHEKLAW
-1030 RVTSLD
+1030 KVTSFD
-1036 AREEDLVAFDDER
+1036 AREEDLAAFDDER
-1049 DFCLHHFCL
+1049 DFYLHHFCL
-1058 PWEDLASY
+1058 PWEDLANY
-1066 PARKSTALHMPFAA
+1066 PARKSTALRMPYAA

-1099 SYDGEPVEQI
+1099 CYDGEPVEQI

-1130 VCQAAARVPELLS
+1130 VSQAAARVPELLS

-1164 TAHMTPYMFQAVY
+1164 TVHMTPYMFQAVY

-1198 SLARGDAAHAET
+1198 SLTRGDAAHAET

-1233 RIGAYEAYRR
+1233 RIGAYIAYVRDGREA
-1243 SGGETTDAERFK
+1243 SDAERFR

-1267 IVNVLADEAALK
+1267 IVNVLADGAALECVLK
-1279 LRQKPID
+1279 ALD
-1286 DEGMVF
+1286 AEGTVF
-1292 SFPYMAADGAIN
+1292 SVPYMAADGAIN

>member
-1 MATWELNCQSI
+1 MATWELNCQSN
-12 PSSAGDK
+12 PSSADDK

-32 EFFERALFVP
+32 EFFERVLFIP
-42 QDQDGAKDQDN
+42 KDQGN

-111 VASVRELL
+111 VASVRQLL
-119 AEQGMSCDDAERMVF
+119 VDQGMDSKDAARMVF
-134 DLPRAGENILNWIE
+134 DLPRAGENILHWIE

-155 VGVREISCPIEA
+155 VGVRKIPCPIEA
-167 DDESSHR
+167 DDENSYR

-180 RNTMEVADN
+180 RNAMEVADD
-189 LLHILDTKKS
+189 LLGILDTRRR
-199 LGNVVDCLTPSLWDK
+199 LGSVVDRLTPSLRDK

-250 DESMP
+250 DKSMP
-255 HVIALTPQ
+255 HVIACTPQ
-263 KLVNRIDTVTG
+263 KLVNTIDTVTG
-274 RGVVLFNAA
+274 ARVVLFNAS
-283 AAEKCLFIFDEID
+283 AAEKSMFIFDEID
-296 HMKADMLS
+296 HMKSDMLS
-304 TLTDDPVTFQPDEA
+304 TLTDDPVTFQPDEV

-341 WMAVYT
+341 WMAAYT

-367 ASVEEAAEGIAKDAE
+367 ASVEEAAEEIAKDAE

-397 RPPFALSDET
+397 RLPFALSDEAK
-407 EDEQLAGR
+407 EGQLFGR
-415 RLFGSDDVSVGDG
+415 HLFGSDDISVGDK
-428 LSKPLR
+428 SINPLR
-434 YELDAR
+434 YKL
-440 RNRNVI
+440 NKNGTHNMI
-446 TSCGADEQQTV
+446 TAHGANGQPTV

-462 RARGLVRMVVG
+462 RARGIVRMVVG
-473 HLARCAT
+473 HLGRCAA
-480 LMDKLYYGSISYKD
+480 LMDSLYYGSISYKD

-503 ALGVRNEQTNEKNFW
+503 ALGIRNDQTNEKYFW
-518 NSLMLALFFKDRKND
+518 DSLMMALFFKNRKND
-533 EIDTVDDSMYAR
+533 DIDAADDSMYAR
-545 GVNYLVMETTT
+545 GVGYLVMETTL
-556 DHMLTTY
+556 DHMFTTHLTS
-563 LTNHGIERMP
+563 HGIERMP
-573 ETYLASIAAKA
+573 EAYLASIAAKA
-584 PCVCMSATWN
+584 PCVCMSATWS
-594 APTIKNFDLDYLDEV
+594 ASTVKNFNLDYLDEV
-609 HSVVRKDAWIDELNQ
+609 HGVVRKDAWIGELNQ

-636 AATVYDV
+636 AAKTYDV
-643 DVVWVDES
+643 DVAWVDED

-658 AVAGGAYGGGIVS
+658 ALADGVFGGAIVS
-671 PDEVYEHAMEFFDQI
+671 PDETYERVMEFFDQV
-686 GVSEGLAVC
+686 GVSEGLAVR
-695 LRRKIADRVI
+695 LRLKIADRVG
-705 TSDAESVEFE
+705 TSDVKSIEFE
-715 LKRLSKTLVAVS
+715 LKRLSKALVAVS
-727 AWARGVTRSEQQAGA
+727 TWARGVARNEHQAGA
-742 IFTTRHMGNHGDLNS
+742 IFTTRHMGNHGDFNS

-770 VIRSVK
+770 VIRNVK
-776 HPEASYEKSLEE
+776 CPEASYEESLKE
-788 AKDMVPCFNAS
+788 AKGMVPCFNAAEWAI
-799 GWEEGWR
+799 GWG
-806 DAQGRLKDGKPTL
+806 DAQNRLEMGRPTL
-819 MFINLAA
+819 MFINLSA
-826 GGFSKNLKYEVPESL
+826 GGFSKNLKYKVPESL
-841 RSTVRQVDCGF
+841 CRTVRQVDCGF
-852 DNAERHLKMDL
+852 EDADRRPKMDL
-863 DFLYVESPT
+863 DFLYIESPT
-872 SRLTWGV
+872 SRLTSEV
-879 DISSKKFDQQALL
+879 EISSATFVQQALT
-892 GVVEQEELVTRGEIP
+892 GVVEQEELVARGEVP
-907 FIQKRHRVRTV
+907 FTEKRQNVRLLLSGT
-918 LAGVGGK
+918 K
-925 LPVRDTLSYQVEGAR
+925 RNLPVRNTLSYQVEGAR

-952 SVKMPHVRVMLDRKI
+952 SVKMPRVQVMLDREI
-967 AGDCDFSFLHDLP
+967 ANDCNFSFLHDLP
-980 MGYELEQVVGACAA
+980 MGYELEQVVGACSAA
-994 VNNHMADKKQHAASK
+994 NNHMADDKDHAADK
-1009 QQNLAAFRNNLAK
+1009 QQNLAAFKNNLARQ
-1022 EKHERLAW
+1022 KHEKLAW
-1030 RVTSLD
+1030 KVTSLN
-1036 AREEDLVAFDDER
+1036 AGMEDLAAFDDER
-1049 DFCLHHFCL
+1049 DFYLHHFCL
-1058 PWEDLASY
+1058 PWEELASY
-1066 PARKSTALHMPFAA
+1066 PARRSTALRMPYAT

-1099 SYDGEPVEQI
+1099 NYDGEPVEQI
-1109 TARLEECCRYN
+1109 AARLEERCRYN

-1130 VCQAAARVPELLS
+1130 VSQMAARVSELLS

-1152 RDGVPATLQPAA
+1152 RDGVPTTLQPAA
-1164 TAHMTPYMFQAVY
+1164 TVHMTPYMFQAVY

-1192 YYDGRY
+1192 YYDGCY
-1198 SLARGDAAHAET
+1198 SLTRGDAAHAET

-1243 SGGETTDAERFK
+1243 NGGETTDAERFK

-1267 IVNVLADEAALK
+1267 IVNVLADEAALE

-1304 LEMMEAIGRAIEA
+1304 LEMMEAISRAIEA

>member
-1 MATWELNCQSI
+1 MATWDLSCQSNQ
-12 PSSAGDK
+12 SSADDK

-42 QDQDGAKDQDN
+42 KDQDN

-69 TAEQVTADLIAGGW
+69 TAEQVTADLIACGW

-111 VASVRELL
+111 VANVRQLL
-119 AEQGMSCDDAERMVF
+119 IGQGMDCKDAARMVF
-134 DLPRAGENILNWIE
+134 DLPRAGENILHWIE
-148 ATRGKGA
+148 VTRGKGA
-155 VGVREISCPIEA
+155 VGVRKIPCPIEA
-167 DDESSHR
+167 DDESSYR

-180 RNTMEVADN
+180 RNAMEVADD
-189 LLHILDTKKS
+189 LLGILDTRRR
-199 LGNVVDCLTPSLWDK
+199 LGSVVDRLAPSLREK

-228 ELKNITRGMEVIP
+228 ELKNITRGMEIIP

-255 HVIALTPQ
+255 HVIACTPQ
-263 KLVNRIDTVTG
+263 KLVNTIDTVTG
-274 RGVVLFNAA
+274 AGVVLFNAS
-283 AAEKCLFIFDEID
+283 AAEKSMFIFDEID
-296 HMKADMLS
+296 HMKSDMLS
-304 TLTDDPVTFQPDEA
+304 TLTDDPVTFQPDEV

-323 RHFNGGVVD
+323 RHFNGYVVD

-367 ASVEEAAEGIAKDAE
+367 ASVEEAAEEIAKDAE

-397 RPPFALSDET
+397 RLPFALSDEAK
-407 EDEQLAGR
+407 EGQLFGR
-415 RLFGSDDVSVGDG
+415 HLFGSDDISVGDN
-428 LSKPLR
+428 SINPLR
-434 YELDAR
+434 YKLNE
-440 RNRNVI
+440 NGTHNMI
-446 TSCGADEQQTV
+446 TVHGANGQPTV

-503 ALGVRNEQTNEKNFW
+503 ALGIRNDRTNEKYFW
-518 NSLMLALFFKDRKND
+518 DSLMMALFFKNRKND
-533 EIDTVDDSMYAR
+533 DIDAVDDSMYAR
-545 GVNYLVMETTT
+545 GVDYLVMETTL
-556 DHMLTTY
+556 DHMFTTHLTS
-563 LTNHGIERMP
+563 HGIERMP
-573 ETYLASIAAKA
+573 EAYLASIAAKA
-584 PCVCMSATWN
+584 PSVCMSATWR
-594 APTIKNFDLDYLDEV
+594 ASTVKNFNLDYLDEV
-609 HSVVRKDAWIDELNQ
+609 HGVVRKDTWIGELNQ

-636 AATVYDV
+636 AAKTYDV
-643 DVVWVDES
+643 DVAWVDED

-658 AVAGGAYGGGIVS
+658 ALAGGAFGGAIVS
-671 PDEVYEHAMEFFDQI
+671 PDETYERVMEFFDQV
-686 GVSEGLAVC
+686 GVSEGLAVR
-695 LRRKIADRVI
+695 LRLKVADRVG
-705 TSDAESVEFE
+705 TSDVKSIKFE

-727 AWARGVTRSEQQAGA
+727 AWARGVARGAQQAGA
-742 IFTTRHMGNHGDLNS
+742 IFTTRHMGNHGDFNS

-770 VIRSVK
+770 VIRNVK
-776 HPEASYEKSLEE
+776 RPEASYEKSLEE
-788 AKDMVPCFNAS
+788 AKDMVPCFNAAEWDT
-799 GWEEGWR
+799 GWG
-806 DAQGRLKDGKPTL
+806 DAQNRLEMGQPTL
-819 MFINLAA
+819 MFINLSA
-826 GGFSKNLKYEVPESL
+826 GGFSKNLKYKVPESL
-841 RSTVRQVDCGF
+841 CRTVRQIDCGF
-852 DNAERHLKMDL
+852 EDAERRPKMDL
-863 DFLYVESPT
+863 DFLYIESPT
-872 SRLTWGV
+872 SRLTSEVEIGAATFV
-879 DISSKKFDQQALL
+879 QQALT
-892 GVVEQEELVTRGEIP
+892 GVVEQEELVARGEVP
-907 FIQKRHRVRTV
+907 FTEKRHNVRLLLSGT
-918 LAGVGGK
+918 K
-925 LPVRDTLSYQVEGAR
+925 RNLPIRNTLSYQVEGAR

-952 SVKMPHVRVMLDRKI
+952 SVKMPRVQVMLDREI
-967 AGDCDFSFLHDLP
+967 ANDCNFSFLRDLP

-994 VNNHMADKKQHAASK
+994 VNNHMADDKDHAADK
-1009 QQNLAAFRNNLAK
+1009 QQNLAAFKNNLARQ
-1022 EKHERLAW
+1022 KHEKLAW
-1030 RVTSLD
+1030 KVTSLN
-1036 AREEDLVAFDDER
+1036 AGMEDLAAFDDER
-1049 DFCLHHFCL
+1049 DFYLHHFCL
-1058 PWEDLASY
+1058 PWEELASY
-1066 PARKSTALHMPFAA
+1066 PVHRSIALRMPYAT

-1099 SYDGEPVEQI
+1099 NYDGEPVEQI
-1109 TARLEECCRYN
+1109 AARLEERCRYN

-1130 VCQAAARVPELLS
+1130 VSQAAARVPELLS

-1198 SLARGDAAHAET
+1198 SLTRGDAAHAET

-1243 SGGETTDAERFK
+1243 NGGDTTDAERFK

-1267 IVNVLADEAALK
+1267 IVNVLADEAALG
-1279 LRQKPID
+1279 LRQKTID

-1292 SFPYMAADGAIN
+1292 SFPYMAADGAIS

>member
-1 MATWELNCQSI
+1 MATWELNCQSM

-42 QDQDGAKDQDN
+42 QDQDN

-111 VASVRELL
+111 VANVRQLL
-119 AEQGMSCDDAERMVF
+119 VDQGMDSKDAARMVF
-134 DLPRAGENILNWIE
+134 DLPRAGENILHWIE
-148 ATRGKGA
+148 GTRGKGA
-155 VGVREISCPIEA
+155 VGVRKIPCPIEA
-167 DDESSHR
+167 DDENSYR

-180 RNTMEVADN
+180 RNAMEVADD
-189 LLHILDTKKS
+189 LLGILDTRRR
-199 LGNVVDCLTPSLWDK
+199 LGSVVDRLTPSLWEK

-228 ELKNITRGMEVIP
+228 ELKNITRGMEIIP

-255 HVIALTPQ
+255 HVIACTPQ
-263 KLVNRIDTVTG
+263 KLVNTIDTVTG
-274 RGVVLFNAA
+274 ARVVLFNAS
-283 AAEKCLFIFDEID
+283 AAEKSMFIFDEID
-296 HMKADMLS
+296 HMKSDMLS
-304 TLTDDPVTFQPDEA
+304 TLTDDPVTFQPDEV

-323 RHFNGGVVD
+323 RHFNGGAVD

-367 ASVEEAAEGIAKDAE
+367 ASVEEAAEEIAKDAE

-397 RPPFALSDET
+397 RLPFALSDEAK
-407 EDEQLAGR
+407 EGQLFGR
-415 RLFGSDDVSVGDG
+415 HLFGSDDISVGDN
-428 LSKPLR
+428 SINPLR
-434 YELDAR
+434 YKLNE
-440 RNRNVI
+440 NGTHNMI
-446 TSCGADEQQTV
+446 TAHGANGQPTV

-462 RARGLVRMVVG
+462 RARGIVRMAVG
-473 HLARCAT
+473 HLGRCAA
-480 LMDKLYYGSISYKD
+480 LMDSLYYGSISYKD

-503 ALGVRNEQTNEKNFW
+503 ALGIRNDQTNEKYFW
-518 NSLMLALFFKDRKND
+518 DSLMMALFFKNRKND
-533 EIDTVDDSMYAR
+533 DIDAADDSMYAR
-545 GVNYLVMETTT
+545 GVGYLVMETTL
-556 DHMLTTY
+556 DHMFTTHLTS
-563 LTNHGIERMP
+563 HGIERMP
-573 ETYLASIAAKA
+573 EAYLASIAAKA
-584 PCVCMSATWN
+584 PCVCMSATWS
-594 APTIKNFDLDYLDEV
+594 ASTVKNFNLDYLDEV
-609 HSVVRKDAWIDELNQ
+609 HGVVRKDAWIGELNQ

-636 AATVYDV
+636 AAKTYDV
-643 DVVWVDES
+643 DVAWVDED

-658 AVAGGAYGGGIVS
+658 ALASGAFGGAIVS
-671 PDEVYEHAMEFFDQI
+671 PDETYERVMEFFDQV
-686 GVSEGLAVC
+686 GVSEGLAVR
-695 LRRKIADRVI
+695 LRLKIADRVG
-705 TSDAESVEFE
+705 TSDVKSIEFE

-727 AWARGVTRSEQQAGA
+727 TWARGVARNEHQAGA
-742 IFTTRHMGNHGDLNS
+742 IFTTRHMGNHGDFNS

-770 VIRSVK
+770 VIRNVK
-776 HPEASYEKSLEE
+776 CPEASYEESLKE
-788 AKDMVPCFNAS
+788 AKGMVPCFNAAEWDI
-799 GWEEGWR
+799 GWG
-806 DAQGRLKDGKPTL
+806 DARNRLEMGRPTL
-819 MFINLAA
+819 MFINLSA
-826 GGFSKNLKYEVPESL
+826 GGFSKNLKYKVPESL
-841 RSTVRQVDCGF
+841 CRTVRQVDCGF
-852 DNAERHLKMDL
+852 EDADRRPKMDL
-863 DFLYVESPT
+863 DFLYIESPT
-872 SRLTWGV
+872 SRLTSEV
-879 DISSKKFDQQALL
+879 EISSATFVQQALT
-892 GVVEQEELVTRGEIP
+892 GVVEQEELVARGEVP
-907 FIQKRHRVRTV
+907 FTEKRHNVRLLLSGT
-918 LAGVGGK
+918 K
-925 LPVRDTLSYQVEGAR
+925 RNLPVRNTLSYQVEGAR

-952 SVKMPHVRVMLDRKI
+952 SVKMPRVQVMLDREI
-967 AGDCDFSFLHDLP
+967 ANDCNFSFLHDLP
-980 MGYELEQVVGACAA
+980 MGYELEQVVGACSAA
-994 VNNHMADKKQHAASK
+994 NNHMADDKDHAADK
-1009 QQNLAAFRNNLAK
+1009 QQNLAAFKNNLARQ
-1022 EKHERLAW
+1022 KHEKLAW
-1030 RVTSLD
+1030 KVTLLN
-1036 AREEDLVAFDDER
+1036 AGMEDLAAFDDER
-1049 DFCLHHFCL
+1049 DFYLHHFCL

-1066 PARKSTALHMPFAA
+1066 PARRSTALRMPYAT

-1099 SYDGEPVEQI
+1099 NYDGEPVEQI
-1109 TARLEECCRYN
+1109 AARLEECCRYN

-1130 VCQAAARVPELLS
+1130 VSQAAARVPELLS
-1143 IREVRERWS
+1143 VREVRERWS

-1164 TAHMTPYMFQAVY
+1164 TVHMTPYMFQAVY

-1243 SGGETTDAERFK
+1243 NGGETTDAERFK

-1267 IVNVLADEAALK
+1267 IVNVLADEAALG

-1292 SFPYMAADGAIN
+1292 SFPYMAADGAIS